1 MQLKRAEFDTL
12 VQAQMARLP
21 APFAAWLERVPVII
35 EEYPNPADVG
45 DDDEVLGLFMGTALD
60 DPEGSDLAQPPAIY
74 LYRQPLLDS
83 CADRAEL
90 EAEIFITLC
99 HELGHYAGMDEDDLK
114 QLGYD

>member
-1 MQLKRAEFDTL
+1 MQLKRAEFDAL
-12 VQAQMARLP
+12 VQAQIARLP
-21 APFAAWLERVPVII
+21 APFAAWLERVPVIV
-35 EEYPNPADVG
+35 EEYPDPADVG
-45 DDDEVLGLFMGTALD
+45 DDDEVLGLFVGTGLD
-60 DPEGSDLAQPPAIY
+60 EPEGADLTPPAIY

-99 HELGHYAGMDEDDLK
+99 HELGHYAGMDEEDLE